1 MSQFFTSSYDSSRN
15 YIILSAVMNVDTLSK
30 IDGLIHSNKTENL
43 EKSQKIEL
51 AGNRSVGGCQNQG
64 CQKIKPSGRLTAASH
79 DVDRCST
86 LPS

>member
-51 AGNRSVGGCQNQG
+51 AVNRSVGEKKSALSKYPTTGGIGNQ
-64 CQKIKPSGRLTAASH
+64 CYH
-79 DVDRCST
+79 CS
-86 LPS
+86 